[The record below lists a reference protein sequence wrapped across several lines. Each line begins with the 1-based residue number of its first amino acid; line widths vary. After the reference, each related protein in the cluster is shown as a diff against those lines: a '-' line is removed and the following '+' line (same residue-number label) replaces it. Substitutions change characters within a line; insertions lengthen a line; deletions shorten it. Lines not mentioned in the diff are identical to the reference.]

1 MIDALADV
9 AAGADLV
16 TGLEFRGTMVV
27 AATAARLDIGVLAI
41 RKSGKLPLSVLSEDY
56 IME

>member
-1 MIDALADV
+1 
-9 AAGADLV
+9 
-16 TGLEFRGTMVV
+16 MVV